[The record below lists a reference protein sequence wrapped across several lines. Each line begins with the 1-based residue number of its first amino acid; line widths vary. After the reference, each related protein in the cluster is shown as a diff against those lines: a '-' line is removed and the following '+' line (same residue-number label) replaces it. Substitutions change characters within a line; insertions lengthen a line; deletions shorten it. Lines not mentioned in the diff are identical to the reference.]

1 MNDWNPR
8 ANEIFLAALDC
19 DSTERRQAYVA
30 EACGTDEALTP
41 PRLKVCWRPTQR
53 PPDSWV
59 APSQAIGPPRF

>member
-30 EACGTDEALTP
+30 EACGTDEAL
-41 PRLKVCWRPTQR
+41 RAQVESLLEADAEAA
-53 PPDSWV
+53 DS
-59 APSQAIGPPRF
+59 